1 MEKLL
6 HLVRHGKSSW
16 DMTDIEDFDRSLT
29 EKGIRNN
36 HIISRRFILNFPEV
50 GLIVTSPATRAVATA
65 ICFARTL
72 KTPTKDISINNSLYF
87 AGLDSIFKIIKNAP
101 DNINSL
107 MLVGHNPELTELLN
121 LFLPSLAEEMPTS
134 SVASISFKAERWDQI
149 SPQVVS
155 EWFFDY
161 PKKS

>member
-16 DMTDIEDFDRSLT
+16 DMTDIEDFDRPLT

-36 HIISRRFILNFPEV
+36 YNISRRFILNFPSV
-50 GLIVTSPATRAVATA
+50 DQIIASPATRAIATA

-72 KTPTKDISINNSLYF
+72 KVPSKSIIINESLYF
-87 AGLDSIFKIIKNAP
+87 AGLDAIFRTIKNTP

-107 MLVGHNPELTELLN
+107 MLVGHNPELTELFEL
-121 LFLPSLAEEMPTS
+121 LLPSVTEEMPTS
-134 SVASISFKAERWDQI
+134 SVASIRFKVDHWDQI
-149 SPQVVS
+149 APQMVS